1 MIFSK
6 TPFRVSLFGGGTDY
20 EDYYSKYDSL
30 LIGFTINKYA
40 YLGVRETPSMFDY
53 YTKVTYSQ
61 TEFVEDNSKI
71 KHNGVRGVLDYYNI
85 KDAMEISHFSDLPAQ
100 TGIGSSSSF
109 IVGLVNSINAL
120 KSQNINKENLA
131 LTAIDIERNKLN
143 EAGGIQ
149 DQIWAAYGG
158 FNAIQIYN
166 EGRFEVIPLLTQE
179 RRKKLLSRMFMIYT
193 GKTRQSYE
201 ISKTYKKES
210 NENYLHEIQGIA
222 EEAYH
227 WINKIKDMDKVIDRL
242 ALLLKCS
249 WEEKMKLSPLIC
261 TDHVSSLMNELYS
274 DGMIGGKL
282 IGAGGSGFIVGITNT
297 NLQKQLIEQKF
308 KKQYIPIDFS
318 FAGSEII
325 HVS

>member
-6 TPFRVSLFGGGTDY
+6 TPFRISLFGGGTDY
-20 EDYYSKYDSL
+20 KEYYSKYEST

-40 YLGVRETPSMFDY
+40 YLGVRETPSMFNY
-53 YTKVTYSQ
+53 HTKVTYSK
-61 TEFVEDNSKI
+61 TEQVDDNSKI
-71 KHNGVRGVLDYYNI
+71 QHNGVRGVLDHYNI

-109 IVGLVNSINAL
+109 IVGLINSICAMSD
-120 KSQNINKENLA
+120 KKISKEYLA
-131 LTAIDIERNKLN
+131 LTAINIERELLN

-166 EGRFEVIPLLTQE
+166 SGRFEVIPLLTHE
-179 RRKKLLSRMFMIYT
+179 RRKKFLSRMFMIYT

-210 NENYLHEIQGIA
+210 NENYLNEIQGIA

-227 WINKIKDMDKVIDRL
+227 WINKIKDIDKIIDRL
-242 ALLLKCS
+242 ALLLKLS

-261 TDHVSSLMNELYS
+261 SDHVGNLMNELYS

-318 FAGSEII
+318 FGGSEII